1 MHKDILLHFTTTNQ
15 TLKNILNKEHKIV
28 IKLIYRCLKIEI
40 NEDEVANIA
49 LHIGGAVE
57 RASYNSKDKVFK
69 TIIVCTS
76 GIGTLITEL
85 L

>member
-1 MHKDILLHFTTTNQ
+1 M
-15 TLKNILNKEHKIV
+15 

-85 L
+85 VRHVSQKDRNIKDATIEFIQLELIA